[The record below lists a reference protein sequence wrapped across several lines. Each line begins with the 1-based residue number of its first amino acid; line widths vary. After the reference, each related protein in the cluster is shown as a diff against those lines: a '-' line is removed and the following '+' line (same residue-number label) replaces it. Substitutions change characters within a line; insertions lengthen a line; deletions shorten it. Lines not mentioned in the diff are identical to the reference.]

1 MPNIDERLSP
11 FTYSAIGL
19 VAGVFA
25 GFFGV
30 GGGIIVIPLLL
41 LFFPVDQ
48 RQASIT
54 SLVAIIPTS
63 VVAAT
68 AFLLSGSVP
77 FNQTVFGLIIAIGS
91 MITAPLGTW
100 ALRTWN
106 TVIVRWIFI
115 AVLFSAAIQVL
126 LVLPDRESHLEW
138 SVPTIAGL
146 FVVGVFM
153 GFVAGLLGVGGGI
166 LAIPLLVLGFGVSD
180 LTAKALSLIAMAP
193 AAITGTIGSARA
205 GAVNW
210 RAGISLG
217 IPMAVASIIGV
228 WLATI
233 TPAEWANPLLSALLI
248 YAVIQLAIR
257 TTRSMR
263 KS

>member
-1 MPNIDERLSP
+1 VPNIDERLQP
-11 FTYSAIGL
+11 LTYAAVGL
-19 VAGVFA
+19 IAGVFA

-41 LFFPVDQ
+41 LLLQFDQ

-54 SLVAIIPTS
+54 SLVAIIPTAI
-63 VVAAT
+63 VAAT

-77 FNQTVFGLIIAIGS
+77 YNQTVFGLIIAIGS
-91 MITAPLGTW
+91 MATAPLGSW

-106 TVIVRWIFI
+106 VVIIRWIFI
-115 AVLFSAAIQVL
+115 VVLSIAAIQVF
-126 LVLPDRESHLEW
+126 LVLPDRTRQLEW
-138 SVPTIAGL
+138 SIPTIVGL
-146 FVVGVFM
+146 IVVGAFM
-153 GFVAGLLGVGGGI
+153 GFVAGLAGVGGGI

-193 AAITGTIGSARA
+193 AAITGTIGSAHA

-217 IPMAVASIIGV
+217 IPMAVSSIFGV
-228 WLATI
+228 WLATV
-233 TPAEWANPLLSALLI
+233 TPAEWANPLLSALMI
-248 YAVIQLAIR
+248 YAVIQLAVR
-257 TTRSMR
+257 TVRSMR
-263 KS
+263 KD

>member
-48 RQASIT
+48 RQVSIT

-77 FNQTVFGLIIAIGS
+77 FNQIVFGLIIAIGS

-138 SVPTIAGL
+138 SIPTIAGL

-217 IPMAVASIIGV
+217 IPMSVASIIGV

>member
-1 MPNIDERLSP
+1 MPNIDERLNP

-91 MITAPLGTW
+91 MITAPLGSW

-138 SVPTIAGL
+138 SIPTIAGL

-166 LAIPLLVLGFGVSD
+166 LAIPMLVLGFGVSD

-205 GAVNW
+205 GVVNW

-217 IPMAVASIIGV
+217 IPMALASIVGV

>member
-63 VVAAT
+63 LVAAA

-77 FNQTVFGLIIAIGS
+77 FDQTVFGLIIAMGS
-91 MITAPLGTW
+91 MITAPLGSW

-138 SVPTIAGL
+138 SIPTIAGL

-233 TPAEWANPLLSALLI
+233 TPAEWANPLLSALLV

>member
-138 SVPTIAGL
+138 SIPTIAGL

-217 IPMAVASIIGV
+217 IPMSVASIIGV

>member
-1 MPNIDERLSP
+1 VPNIDERLSP

-63 VVAAT
+63 LVAAA

-77 FNQTVFGLIIAIGS
+77 FDQTVFGLIIAMGS
-91 MITAPLGTW
+91 MITAPLGSW

-138 SVPTIAGL
+138 SIPTIAGL

-166 LAIPLLVLGFGVSD
+166 FAIPLLVLGFGVSD

-233 TPAEWANPLLSALLI
+233 TPAEWANPLLSALLV

>member
-1 MPNIDERLSP
+1 VPNIDQGLRP
-11 FTYSAIGL
+11 FTYAAIGL
-19 VAGVFA
+19 VAGIFA

-30 GGGIIVIPLLL
+30 GGGIVVIPMLL
-41 LFFPVDQ
+41 LFFHFDQ

-54 SLVAIIPTS
+54 SLVAIIPTAL
-63 VVAAT
+63 VGAT
-68 AFLLSGSVP
+68 AFLLTGSVP
-77 FNQTVFGLIIAIGS
+77 YNQTVFGLIIAIGS
-91 MITAPLGTW
+91 MITAPFGSW

-115 AVLFSAAIQVL
+115 VVLFSAAIHVF
-126 LVLPDRESHLEW
+126 LVLPDRESQLEW
-138 SVPTIAGL
+138 SIPT
-146 FVVGVFM
+146 VVGLVAVGAFM
-153 GFVAGLLGVGGGI
+153 GFVAGLLGVGGGL
-166 LAIPLLVLGFGVSD
+166 LAMPLLVLGFGVSD

-217 IPMAVASIIGV
+217 IPMSAASIIGV

-248 YAVIQLAIR
+248 YAVIQLAFR
-257 TTRSMR
+257 TIRSMR

>member
-91 MITAPLGTW
+91 MITAPLGSW

-138 SVPTIAGL
+138 SIPTIAGL
-146 FVVGVFM
+146 FVVGVSM

-205 GAVNW
+205 GVVNW

-217 IPMAVASIIGV
+217 IPMAVASIVGV

-233 TPAEWANPLLSALLI
+233 IPAEWANPLLSALLI

-263 KS
+263 TS

>member
-30 GGGIIVIPLLL
+30 GGGIIVVPLLL

-77 FNQTVFGLIIAIGS
+77 INQTVFGLIIAIGS
-91 MITAPLGTW
+91 MITAPLGSW

-115 AVLFSAAIQVL
+115 AILFSAAIQVM
-126 LVLPDRESHLEW
+126 LVLPNRESHLEW
-138 SVPTIAGL
+138 SIPTIAGL

-217 IPMAVASIIGV
+217 IPMSVASIIGV

>member
-91 MITAPLGTW
+91 MITAPLGSW

-217 IPMAVASIIGV
+217 IPMALASIVGV

>member
-77 FNQTVFGLIIAIGS
+77 FNQTVFGLIIAMGS
-91 MITAPLGTW
+91 MITAPLGSW

-106 TVIVRWIFI
+106 TGIVRWIFI

-217 IPMAVASIIGV
+217 IPMALASIVGV

-257 TTRSMR
+257 TSRSMR